1 MGPIEDIWCSCLP
14 IIPSSPW
21 KTQLHSLCCFQ
32 ACRKRQSS
40 LSSIQGA
47 LSSQDKKWMGDPS
60 YAGKKL
66 SYWDITWNNQRIT
79 VEMMNLDDRTLN
91 RLSLGSCYVDL
102 QDFPD
107 FLIF

>member
-1 MGPIEDIWCSCLP
+1 
-14 IIPSSPW
+14 
-21 KTQLHSLCCFQ
+21 
-32 ACRKRQSS
+32 
-40 LSSIQGA
+40 
-47 LSSQDKKWMGDPS
+47 MGDPS

-66 SYWDITWNNQRIT
+66 SYWGITWSNQRIT
-79 VEMMNLDDRTLN
+79 VEMMNLDDCTLN

>member
-1 MGPIEDIWCSCLP
+1 
-14 IIPSSPW
+14 
-21 KTQLHSLCCFQ
+21 
-32 ACRKRQSS
+32 
-40 LSSIQGA
+40 
-47 LSSQDKKWMGDPS
+47 MGDPS

-66 SYWDITWNNQRIT
+66 SYWGITWSNQRIT